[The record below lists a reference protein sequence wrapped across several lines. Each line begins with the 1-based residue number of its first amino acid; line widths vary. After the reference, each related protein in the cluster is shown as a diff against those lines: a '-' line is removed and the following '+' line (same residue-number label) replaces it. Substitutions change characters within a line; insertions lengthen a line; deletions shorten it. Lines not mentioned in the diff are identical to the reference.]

1 MKNNKLISR
10 ISHCALL
17 ISAGAVLL
25 SCSYNQ
31 VSGTMAGASLGGVF
45 GSAIGGLIGGPRGAD
60 AGTAIGM
67 LAGGAAGAAATAP
80 REPNRGHN
88 HQQSYDDVQYGSYR
102 PDNHHYATP
111 ASPLKFLEVTK
122 VRFMDENNNRS
133 LDANER
139 AWLEMEI
146 HNRGNHTVCNVAPVV
161 ECDNKR
167 VLLSPTAIVG
177 SLAPGQGVRYRAA
190 VVGKSNL
197 RSGTATFKVSF
208 GTGKD
213 KVTAKTFRINTRR

>member
-1 MKNNKLISR
+1 MKRTTIVAKIH
-10 ISHCALL
+10 HCALL
-17 ISAGAVLL
+17 FSASAVLV
-25 SCSYNQ
+25 SCSYSQ

-60 AGTAIGM
+60 VGTAVGM

-80 REPNRGHN
+80 KEPNRGHN
-88 HQQSYDDVQYGSYR
+88 DRNAYDDVQYGTYHSGNSRYSM
-102 PDNHHYATP
+102 P
-111 ASPLKFLEVTK
+111 ASPLEFLEVSK
-122 VRFMDENNNRS
+122 LRFTDENNNRA
-133 LDANER
+133 LDAGEQ

-146 HNRGNHTVCNVAPVV
+146 HNRGDHTIYNVAPVV

-167 VLLSPTAIVG
+167 ILLSPTAIVG
-177 SLAPGQGVRYRAA
+177 SLPSGQGIRYRTA

-197 RSGTATFKVSF
+197 RSGTTTFTVSF
-208 GTGKD
+208 GTGKS

>member
-1 MKNNKLISR
+1 MKNSKLIFQIR
-10 ISHCALL
+10 HCALL
-17 ISAGAVLL
+17 ISAGAVLA
-25 SCSYNQ
+25 SCSYSQ

-60 AGTAIGM
+60 AGAAIGM

-80 REPNRGHN
+80 RESNRGHN
-88 HQQSYDDVQYGSYR
+88 YQQSYDDVQYGSYR
-102 PDNHHYATP
+102 PDNYRYSTP
-111 ASPLKFLEVTK
+111 ASPLEFLEVTK
-122 VRFMDENNNRS
+122 VRFMDENNNRC
-133 LDANER
+133 LDADEQ

-146 HNRGNHTVCNVAPVV
+146 HNRGNHTVYNVAPVV

-197 RSGTATFKVSF
+197 RDGITTFKVGF
-208 GTGKD
+208 GTGKN
-213 KVTAKTFRINTRR
+213 KITAKTFQISTRR